1 MISTIELVGGGD
13 FDSGI
18 GKCGKRGTVCD
29 DCCYDRFR
37 GLFVRGDF
45 RMKAIKYLILSNILV
60 AYIVR
65 HRGGF
70 VSVQDALIASLN
82 Y

>member
-1 MISTIELVGGGD
+1 
-13 FDSGI
+13 
-18 GKCGKRGTVCD
+18 
-29 DCCYDRFR
+29 
-37 GLFVRGDF
+37 
-45 RMKAIKYLILSNILV
+45 MKAINYLILSNILV

-70 VSVQDALIASLN
+70 VSVRDALIASLN